1 MAAPPPAEEPNSDH
15 RSFTRLGFG
24 AILLVFGGFGIWAVF
39 APLDS
44 AAIAPG
50 RVAVEG
56 ERRPVQHLEG
66 GIVREILVKDAQQ
79 VSEGDVLFRFD
90 PTASRA
96 NADILGKQ
104 LEAALALEARLI
116 AEREGAETISFPQ
129 PLLAGGANT
138 ELATVMAE
146 QQRLLSERRRSL
158 DNQADIFQSRI
169 EQTSNDIEGRSRRLA
184 GLNIQLQSLV
194 AEIESV
200 SPLVERGYFAR
211 NKLRLLERERARLD
225 GEVGGLE
232 GDIARLRQVIEESR
246 VQIRQIRQRAL
257 EEQTQALTEVRNRM
271 SDLREKRRVAE
282 DVLTRLDVRA
292 PRTGIVLNV
301 KVTTP
306 GAVVAAGAQLAEI
319 VPPMQNLVLS
329 ARVSPLNVQNVV
341 PGLKA
346 EIRFPSFG
354 SKTDSI
360 FGIVETISADAVQD
374 ERTRESY
381 YQTRVVVDAAALP
394 KEIAGKISPGMPA
407 DVLIITGERTL
418 LAYLLGPLRS
428 SFAKA
433 MREH

>member
-1 MAAPPPAEEPNSDH
+1 
-15 RSFTRLGFG
+15 
-24 AILLVFGGFGIWAVF
+24 
-39 APLDS
+39 
-44 AAIAPG
+44 
-50 RVAVEG
+50 
-56 ERRPVQHLEG
+56 
-66 GIVREILVKDAQQ
+66 
-79 VSEGDVLFRFD
+79 
-90 PTASRA
+90 
-96 NADILGKQ
+96 
-104 LEAALALEARLI
+104 
-116 AEREGAETISFPQ
+116 
-129 PLLAGGANT
+129 
-138 ELATVMAE
+138 MAE

-158 DNQADIFQSRI
+158 DNQTDIFQSRI

-292 PRTGIVLNV
+292 PRSGIVLNV

-394 KEIAGKISPGMPA
+394 NEIAGKISPGMPA

-433 MREH
+433 MRDH